1 MDQQPSTD
9 DQAPLH
15 RHAPLLSKH
24 LQTILKGFLMGNA
37 DVVPGVSGGTV
48 ALLLGIYDHLI
59 QSIGKFDSQ
68 FCSLLIK
75 RNWRQAAEHVHLRF
89 ILPLLLGIFGGIL
102 CMGALSHWLLEHQQS
117 RQFTFAA
124 FSGMVLASCFVIG
137 NQIQLRNR
145 RDSVQALLLGLIGIA
160 LTVLAGSAFKQDPSQ
175 LTDPTYFQIF
185 CFAAI
190 AMCAMILPGI
200 SGAMILM
207 ILGVYEH
214 LVAIPKKLITGI
226 ELEETTKQLLIFA
239 CGAALG
245 LMAFSRVLRHLLTK
259 YRHSTLSLL
268 VGIMLGSL
276 SVLWPFQDINKQ
288 PLPIALDVHS
298 ALLIITIAF
307 STILV
312 LWLVKLSDSAQPKY

>member
-1 MDQQPSTD
+1 
-9 DQAPLH
+9 
-15 RHAPLLSKH
+15 
-24 LQTILKGFLMGNA
+24 MGNA

-48 ALLLGIYDHLI
+48 ALLLGIYDHLVH
-59 QSIGKFDSQ
+59 SIGKFDSEL
-68 FCSLLIK
+68 CSLLVN

-89 ILPLLLGIFGGIL
+89 ILSLLLGICCGIL
-102 CMGALSHWLLEHQQS
+102 CMGTLSHWLLEHQQS

-137 NQIQLRNR
+137 NQIQIRSR
-145 RDSVQALLLGLIGIA
+145 RDSVQALVLGLIGIA
-160 LTVLAGSAFKQDPSQ
+160 ITVLAGSEFKQDPSQ
-175 LTDPTYFQIF
+175 LTDPTYFQLF

-190 AMCAMILPGI
+190 AICAMILPGI

-214 LVAIPKKLITGI
+214 LVALPKNLIKGI
-226 ELEETTKQLLIFA
+226 ELGETAKQLIIFA

-245 LMAFSRVLRHLLTK
+245 LLTFSRVLRHLLTK
-259 YRHSTLSLL
+259 YRHGTLSLL

-276 SVLWPFQDINKQ
+276 SVLWPFQDINNQ

-307 STILV
+307 STSLV
-312 LWLVKLSDSAQPKY
+312 LRLVKLSNSVPT

>member
-1 MDQQPSTD
+1 MEQQPSND
-9 DQAPLH
+9 DQAPQH
-15 RHAPLLSKH
+15 RP

-48 ALLLGIYDHLI
+48 ALLLGIYDHLVH
-59 QSIGKFDSQ
+59 SIGKFDSEL
-68 FCSLLIK
+68 CSLLVN

-89 ILPLLLGIFGGIL
+89 ILSLLLGICGGIL
-102 CMGALSHWLLEHQQS
+102 CMGILSHWLLDHQQS

-137 NQIQLRNR
+137 NQIQIRSR
-145 RDSVQALLLGLIGIA
+145 RDSVQAMVLGLIGIA
-160 LTVLAGSAFKQDPSQ
+160 ITVLAGSEFKQDPSQ
-175 LTDPTYFQIF
+175 LTDPTYFQLF

-190 AMCAMILPGI
+190 AICAMILPGI

-214 LVAIPKKLITGI
+214 LVALPKNLIKGI
-226 ELEETTKQLLIFA
+226 ELGETAKQLIIFA

-245 LMAFSRVLRHLLTK
+245 LLTFSRVLRHLLTK
-259 YRHSTLSLL
+259 YRHGTLSLL

-276 SVLWPFQDINKQ
+276 SVLWPFQDIDNQ

-307 STILV
+307 STSLV
-312 LWLVKLSDSAQPKY
+312 LRLVKLSNSVPT

>member
-1 MDQQPSTD
+1 MERQPAND
-9 DQAPLH
+9 DQTPQH
-15 RHAPLLSKH
+15 RP

-48 ALLLGIYDHLI
+48 ALLLGIYDHLVH
-59 QSIGKFDSQ
+59 SIGKFDSEL
-68 FCSLLIK
+68 CSLLVN
-75 RNWRQAAEHVHLRF
+75 RNWRQAAEHVHLQF
-89 ILPLLLGIFGGIL
+89 ILSLLLGICGGIF
-102 CMGALSHWLLEHQQS
+102 CMGTLSHSLLEHQQS

-124 FSGMVLASCFVIG
+124 FSGMVLASCFVIS
-137 NQIQLRNR
+137 NQIQIRSR
-145 RDSVQALLLGLIGIA
+145 RDSVQAMVLGLIGIA
-160 LTVLAGSAFKQDPSQ
+160 ITVLAGSEFKQDPSQ
-175 LTDPTYFQIF
+175 LTDPTYFQLF

-190 AMCAMILPGI
+190 AICAMILPGI

-214 LVAIPKKLITGI
+214 LVALPKNLIKGI
-226 ELEETTKQLLIFA
+226 ELGETAKQLIIFA

-245 LMAFSRVLRHLLTK
+245 LLTFSRVLRHLLTK
-259 YRHSTLSLL
+259 YRHGTLSLL

-276 SVLWPFQDINKQ
+276 SVLWPFQDIDNQ

-307 STILV
+307 STSLV
-312 LWLVKLSDSAQPKY
+312 LRLVKLSNSVPT